1 MTEEN
6 PTTPQ
11 SGTGRRSRQG
21 ASPPAGGQPATA
33 DTEQQAGTEGTTGTA
48 VAERDLQAD
57 TPEGVTED
65 ENTGL
70 MVPEGNAP
78 GPEPLTNPT
87 IAVADTREFIPKA
100 DRGTYIGDVQA
111 RDNTVEV
118 PDDFHLLAD
127 AELGESVEVDGEPV
141 EFFQVVGSTGALALR
156 LNGATHIF
164 NPEQTKALAR
174 EVRAVS
180 TNVVT

>member
-1 MTEEN
+1 MAEKDSKDTAK
-6 PTTPQ
+6 Q
-11 SGTGRRSRQG
+11 SS
-21 ASPPAGGQPATA
+21 S
-33 DTEQQAGTEGTTGTA
+33 TA
-48 VAERDLQAD
+48 VAERPATAGA
-57 TPEGVTED
+57 TPEGTVED
-65 ENTGL
+65 PNTGL
-70 MVPEGNAP
+70 QVPEGNAP
-78 GPEPLTNPT
+78 APEPVTNPT
-87 IAVADTREFIPKA
+87 VAVADTREFIPKA

-174 EVRAVS
+174 EVRAIS